1 MQKVKLRRK
10 YIKLSLAARHLTRII
25 STIREGHSILDNR
38 CIYYKPLITMI
49 SESVLRSILDLT
61 TNMIWRD
68 HVLVRDALQ
77 ARYNRIMLSSQ
88 KNILT
93 NGIWNLFWTT
103 ALSEILKE
111 CFWLPWNKIIMHRGN
126 VHGSK

>member
-61 TNMIWRD
+61 TNMI
-68 HVLVRDALQ
+68 
-77 ARYNRIMLSSQ
+77 
-88 KNILT
+88 
-93 NGIWNLFWTT
+93 
-103 ALSEILKE
+103 
-111 CFWLPWNKIIMHRGN
+111 
-126 VHGSK
+126 